1 MSHTNESD
9 RGPGYVYLVRHPNS
23 NGLHKIGRTTKP
35 ESRMS
40 QLGGEDLEIVAIVSC
55 ADANEVETGLHRKY
69 KQKRLPQSEWFNL
82 TDTEVEEVQ
91 ARLEQVFSESRRY
104 IRLRG
109 KNLPSL
115 SQVRA
120 KDRKIQE
127 LEDRLS
133 TSSMNLEEQ
142 AKKYQQLK
150 EAFDE
155 LNEEK
160 KDKEMIITGQRLR
173 IKEHVEKSKHAEQ
186 LMRSLATE
194 VELKEHQKKESSE
207 HLDTPL
213 YDSEQ
218 YKDNASDSKEKPRS
232 SQAIDEAGKSQ
243 RKSNYETY
251 IESIMCTKT
260 IKESSGSKDPWEP
273 EHIDVDNKINNNSN
287 SQSNNKNVEP
297 DYPEKAKSLKPSEVC
312 DENLWNP
319 THNPERDRAF
329 LKAWNLGWFNKTYR
343 PRLSD
348 T

>member
-1 MSHTNESD
+1 
-9 RGPGYVYLVRHPNS
+9 
-23 NGLHKIGRTTKP
+23 
-35 ESRMS
+35 MS

-55 ADANEVETGLHRKY
+55 TDANEVETGLHRKY

-127 LEDRLS
+127 LEDHLS
-133 TSSMNLEEQ
+133 TSSMKLQEQ
-142 AKKYQQLK
+142 AKEYQQLK

-160 KDKEMIITGQRLR
+160 KDQEMIMIGQRLR
-173 IKEHVEKSKHAEQ
+173 INELVEKLKHAEQ

-194 VELKEHQKKESSE
+194 VDLKEHQKNELSE
-207 HLDTPL
+207 HLDSPL

-218 YKDNASDSKEKPRS
+218 NKDNARDLKETPRS
-232 SQAIDEAGKSQ
+232 SQAIDKAGQSQ

-251 IESIMCTKT
+251 IESIMCNKT
-260 IKESSGSKDPWEP
+260 IRDTNGSKDPWEP
-273 EHIDVDNKINNNSN
+273 EHIDVDNKINDNNSN
-287 SQSNNKNVEP
+287 SKNVEP
-297 DYPEKAKSLKPSEVC
+297 DYPEKVKSLKPSEVC
-312 DENLWNP
+312 NENLWNR
-319 THNPERDRAF
+319 TRNPERDRAF

-348 T
+348 K